1 LRGWGNDT
9 KPSLQGFDK
18 PALQIVQ
25 GILRKEDRHLLP
37 RQTAAATATPS
48 KDRSPSQ
55 TDFLRQI
62 MDGPLA
68 SNAESDHNAEAAAA
82 RFQRNLA
89 LAFSSDD
96 KEADPPQ
103 PPKYTLK
110 SKGFFG

>member
-1 LRGWGNDT
+1 
-9 KPSLQGFDK
+9 
-18 PALQIVQ
+18 
-25 GILRKEDRHLLP
+25 
-37 RQTAAATATPS
+37 
-48 KDRSPSQ
+48 
-55 TDFLRQI
+55 